1 MDLSFAFSEMERIV
15 RESGGIELKFEY
27 DSPKSMQLTYPVK
40 VLGNICMKLQVLGIT
55 GNDVKVA
62 LVGSGMMN
70 MAMGMV
76 SKLVNEKLAGVATFG
91 PNNDISVHLDKIDK
105 LQPFLQKMRLTD
117 ICFNQ
122 TAAVVSMDMR

>member
-15 RESGGIELKFEY
+15 RESGNVELKFAY
-27 DSPKSMQLTYPVK
+27 GSPKSMQLSYP
-40 VLGNICMKLQVLGIT
+40 MKPFGDISMTLQVLGIS

-62 LVGSGMMN
+62 LNGSGMMN

-91 PNNDISVHLDKIDK
+91 PNNDITVHLDRIDK
-105 LQPFLQKMRLTD
+105 LQPFLHKMRLTD
-117 ICFNQ
+117 IHFNQ